1 MPGWQ
6 AEAMEMSI
14 EATRTYEQIVA
25 DPSQALFALDFD
37 GVLSPIV
44 DDPGAAV
51 IAPGSLKA
59 LERLGAL
66 VGHVAVVTGRP
77 ARAAVTLGGFADAS
91 NLDRLIVRGQYG
103 VETWEAATGK
113 FDIPP
118 VPEEVDAFAHD
129 LDQLLSELG
138 LGDVGLEHK
147 QRAIGIHTRR
157 TPDPQGA
164 FDRLLDPVTELAE
177 RHGLHL
183 EPGRMVLEVRKGG
196 IDKGSTLRELVA
208 QTGARYV
215 VYIGDDLGD
224 LPAFRA
230 GIEMRSEGVGALLVH
245 SASAEQKA
253 LAELADVAVDGP
265 AGVADWINGM
275 CERIEAVS

>member
-1 MPGWQ
+1 
-6 AEAMEMSI
+6 MEMSS
-14 EATRTYEQIVA
+14 EAARTYEQIVEA
-25 DPSQALFALDFD
+25 PSQALFALDFD

-44 DDPGAAV
+44 DDPDAAV
-51 IAPGSLKA
+51 IAPESLRA
-59 LERLGAL
+59 LERLGTWA
-66 VGHVAVVTGRP
+66 GHIAVVTGRP

-103 VETWEAATGK
+103 VETWEAATGE

-118 VPEEVDAFAHD
+118 APQEVDAFAHD
-129 LDQLLSELG
+129 LDELLSEQG
-138 LGDVGLEHK
+138 LSDVGLEHK

-157 TPDPQGA
+157 MPDPQGA
-164 FDRLLDPVTELAE
+164 FARLRGPVAELAQ

-183 EPGRMVLEVRKGG
+183 EPGRMVLEVRQGG
-196 IDKGSTLRELVA
+196 IDKGTTLRELVA

-230 GIEMRSEGVGALLVH
+230 GIELRSEGVGALLVH
-245 SASAEQKA
+245 SASAEQEA

-265 AGVADWINGM
+265 AGVADWINEM
-275 CERIEAVS
+275 CERIEAMS

>member
-1 MPGWQ
+1 
-6 AEAMEMSI
+6 MEMST
-14 EATRTYEQIVA
+14 EATAAYERIVA
-25 DPSQALFALDFD
+25 DPAHVLVALDFD
-37 GVLSPIV
+37 GVLSPII
-44 DDPGAAV
+44 DDPDAAV
-51 IAPGSLKA
+51 IAPGSLQA
-59 LERLGAL
+59 LERLGAA

-77 ARAAVTLGGFADAS
+77 AKAAVKLGGFADAS

-103 VETWEAATGK
+103 VETWDAATGE

-118 VPEEVDAFAHD
+118 VPPEIEAFAHD
-129 LDQLLSELG
+129 LDELLSQLG
-138 LGDVGLEHK
+138 LSEVGLEHK

-157 TPDPQGA
+157 MPDPQDA
-164 FDRLLDPVTELAE
+164 FERLVDPVTELAE

-208 QTGARYV
+208 QTKARYV

-230 GIEMRSEGVGALLVH
+230 AIDLRSEGVGAVLVQ
-245 SASAEQKA
+245 SASAEQAA

-265 AGVADWINGM
+265 AGVANWLNRM
-275 CERIEAVS
+275 CERIEAARDVSS